1 MSKETGIVNI
11 RGREYL
17 TVALRVTRFRQQFP
31 ISDGWSLIMD
41 PVEVGDV
48 VRVRAQI
55 VSPTGVVVAQD
66 WAEER
71 RGATMINK
79 TSALENACTSAAGRC
94 LAAAGFVGAEYAS
107 AEEVANAIS
116 QQAEVTDEEL
126 FGEETLKEMEEA
138 RQIIDKVIEKVDE
151 KPKVE
156 DPEDRKA
163 ASFAKAMY
171 ELTIQ
176 MAAILKNE
184 KDPAKEASDRMFR
197 ILGTHGYSSLAEIKS
212 SKARHTVHDSW
223 AETVEAARKF
233 AELA

>member
-138 RQIIDKVIEKVDE
+138 KEIIAAKE
-151 KPKVE
+151 KPKVQ

-163 ASFAKAMY
+163 ASFAKAMN

-233 AELA
+233 AELT

>member
-71 RGATMINK
+71 RGATIINK

-94 LAAAGFVGAEYAS
+94 LAAAGFVGSEYAS
-107 AEEVANAIS
+107 AEEVANAIA
-116 QQAEVTDEEL
+116 QQPEVTDEEL

-138 RQIIDKVIEKVDE
+138 KEIIEKVEVIEKKE
-151 KPKVE
+151 TSE
-156 DPEDRKA
+156 DKKA
-163 ASFAKAMY
+163 ASFAKAMN
-171 ELTIQ
+171 ELTIK
-176 MAAILKNE
+176 MAAILKDE
-184 KDPAKEASDRMFR
+184 KEPAKEATARMFR
-197 ILGTHGYSSLAEIKS
+197 VLGTHGYSSLEEIRS

-223 AETVEAARKF
+223 AETVEAARSF
-233 AELA
+233 AEKQ